1 MPSRSQAQRA
11 PTTFGLGLRLDVKA
25 RTVLVD
31 SCRLTAL
38 SQPRLVLL
46 APILFLIA
54 AAALAAQTVTAPG
67 VHPVSGRRFANV
79 MGWQGAEWL
88 ERTEREQEEE
98 PDRALDALGALAGL
112 TVADVGAGSGYFT
125 VRLASRVGPKGRVYA
140 NDLQPEMLKMLS
152 ARLARERTANVTL
165 VHGAVDD
172 PRLPASS
179 LDLVL
184 MVDVYHEF
192 SEPQKMLRA
201 LRTALKP
208 DGRLVLLEYRK
219 EDPDVPIRFE
229 HKMSV
234 AEARLELEAEGLRL
248 SKVDDR
254 LPRQH
259 ILIFAKK

>member
-1 MPSRSQAQRA
+1 MS
-11 PTTFGLGLRLDVKA
+11 PTLRHLKL
-25 RTVLVD
+25 TLVA
-31 SCRLTAL
+31 S
-38 SQPRLVLL
+38 VM
-46 APILFLIA
+46 A
-54 AAALAAQTVTAPG
+54 AGMALAQSVASPG

-98 PDRALDALGALAGL
+98 PDRALDALGTLAGL

-125 VRLASRVGPKGRVYA
+125 IRLALRVGPNGRVYA

-152 ARLARERTANVTL
+152 ARLARQRTANVTL

-201 LRTALKP
+201 LRAALKP

>member
-1 MPSRSQAQRA
+1 MRQLK
-11 PTTFGLGLRLDVKA
+11 F
-25 RTVLVD
+25 TV
-31 SCRLTAL
+31 
-38 SQPRLVLL
+38 
-46 APILFLIA
+46 I
-54 AAALAAQTVTAPG
+54 AALAAAGVTFAQTVLTPG

-88 ERTEREQEEE
+88 ERSERELEEE
-98 PDRALDALGALAGL
+98 PDKALDALGTLTGL

-140 NDLQPEMLKMLS
+140 NDLQPEMLKMLTV
-152 ARLARERTANVTL
+152 RLARERVANVTL

-172 PRLPASS
+172 PRLPAAS

-201 LRTALKP
+201 LRAAVKP

-234 AEARLELEAEGLRL
+234 AEARQELEAEGWKL
-248 SKVDDR
+248 SSVDDR

>member
-1 MPSRSQAQRA
+1 MSPTKPGHCA
-11 PTTFGLGLRLDVKA
+11 PLLL
-25 RTVLVD
+25 L
-31 SCRLTAL
+31 
-38 SQPRLVLL
+38 LVL
-46 APILFLIA
+46 A
-54 AAALAAQTVTAPG
+54 AAVPLAQSVATTG
-67 VHPVSGRRFANV
+67 VHPISGRRFANV

-88 ERTEREQEEE
+88 ERSEREHEEE
-98 PDRALDALGALAGL
+98 PDKALDALGPLTGF

-152 ARLARERTANVTL
+152 ARLARERVANVTL

-172 PRLPASS
+172 PKLPASS

-184 MVDVYHEF
+184 LVDVYHEF
-192 SEPQKMLRA
+192 SEPQKMLRG
-201 LRTALKP
+201 LRAALKP

-234 AEARLELEAEGLRL
+234 AEARAELQAEGLTL
-248 SKVDDR
+248 SKVDGR

-259 ILIFAKK
+259 ILIFSKN

>member
-1 MPSRSQAQRA
+1 MRK
-11 PTTFGLGLRLDVKA
+11 TTTAVFC
-25 RTVLVD
+25 VL
-31 SCRLTAL
+31 LTA
-38 SQPRLVLL
+38 S
-46 APILFLIA
+46 IL
-54 AAALAAQTVTAPG
+54 AQTVAAPG
-67 VHPVSGRRFANV
+67 VHPISGRRFANV

-88 ERTEREQEEE
+88 ERSERDVEEE
-98 PDRALDALGALAGL
+98 PDKALDALGTLTGL

-125 VRLASRVGPKGRVYA
+125 VRLAARVGPKGRVYA
-140 NDLQPEMLKMLS
+140 NDLQPEMLKMLA
-152 ARLARERTANVTL
+152 ARLARESVRNVTL
-165 VHGAVDD
+165 VQGAIDD
-172 PRLPASS
+172 PKLAASS

-208 DGRLVLLEYRK
+208 GGRLVLLEYRK

-234 AEARLELEAEGLRL
+234 AEAKMELEAEGFTLAN
-248 SKVDDR
+248 VDGR

-259 ILIFAKK
+259 ILIFAK